1 MPSFGAYLIDLLII
15 LSIILIFIIEITGI
29 RNGLAMS
36 KQNMLSEI
44 KFEME
49 KIEPLY
55 DSLMNSIK
63 IDSYSKLYGVI
74 LTRENLS
81 RKYKD
86 IEDINEWMFN
96 PESMTKI
103 ALTSIATV
111 RITIIGKNNYINGL
125 ITIIHT
131 KKLIY

>member
-1 MPSFGAYLIDLLII
+1 M
-15 LSIILIFIIEITGI
+15 IFIIEITGI

-103 ALTSIATV
+103 ALTSIATIIIPLA
-111 RITIIGKNNYINGL
+111 RIIFSIKSII
-125 ITIIHT
+125 
-131 KKLIY
+131 

>member
-103 ALTSIATV
+103 ALTSIATIIIPLA
-111 RITIIGKNNYINGL
+111 RIIFSIKSII
-125 ITIIHT
+125 
-131 KKLIY
+131 

>member
-1 MPSFGAYLIDLLII
+1 
-15 LSIILIFIIEITGI
+15 
-29 RNGLAMS
+29 
-36 KQNMLSEI
+36 MLSEI

-103 ALTSIATV
+103 ALTSIATIIIPLA
-111 RITIIGKNNYINGL
+111 RIIFSIKSII
-125 ITIIHT
+125 
-131 KKLIY
+131 

>member
-49 KIEPLY
+49 KIEPL
-55 DSLMNSIK
+55 
-63 IDSYSKLYGVI
+63 
-74 LTRENLS
+74 
-81 RKYKD
+81 
-86 IEDINEWMFN
+86 
-96 PESMTKI
+96 MT
-103 ALTSIATV
+103 
-111 RITIIGKNNYINGL
+111 
-125 ITIIHT
+125 H
-131 KKLIY
+131 

>member
-1 MPSFGAYLIDLLII
+1 
-15 LSIILIFIIEITGI
+15 
-29 RNGLAMS
+29 
-36 KQNMLSEI
+36 
-44 KFEME
+44 ME

-74 LTRENLS
+74 LTHENLS

-103 ALTSIATV
+103 ALTSIATIIIPLA
-111 RITIIGKNNYINGL
+111 RIIFSIKSII
-125 ITIIHT
+125 
-131 KKLIY
+131 